1 MKQIIQNYRKGTL
14 ALEEVP
20 DPICKSSGV
29 LVKTHFSAVSVGT
42 EKIKLEN
49 ASMNYLQMAKAK
61 PDQVKQILTTLHQ
74 LGPVATYR
82 KVMNKLDSMTPLG
95 YSCAGE
101 VIEVGRNVP
110 DIKVG
115 DLVAC
120 AGGGYANHAE
130 INYVP
135 RNLVV
140 KIPNGVDLESASF
153 ATIGAIAMQGF
164 RRTGTQIGETIAVI
178 GLGLIGQIL
187 VQIIAASGC
196 RAFGFDIDESKNKIA
211 LENGAVWTAVPE
223 LGITENVVQMSGGYG
238 VDAVIL
244 ATGTRSNV
252 PIEFSAA
259 IARDRARVVDIGIT
273 KMDIPWE
280 PYYMKEMEVRMS
292 RSYGPGRYD
301 HQYEEDGVDYPIGY
315 VRWTEQRNI
324 EAILNLLQQKKI
336 DFQKLITHRFVFK
349 DAEEAYRKIEKGEDN
364 FLGVTFLYDKLKK
377 ENVNTVE
384 LRTTPLK
391 KAKVSIGVIGAGNFA
406 KTMLLPFLRKEKEVV
421 LDTVATA
428 TGISAKD
435 TASKFDFRKACTD
448 YKQILNNQT
457 VNTVMILTRHSS
469 HAAFVT
475 ESLASGKNVYVE
487 KPLCV
492 NIQDLPGIEDALMHS
507 GCILMVGY
515 NRRFSPA
522 IKKLKELIYGLGVPF
537 SVHYRVNAGFIPS
550 DHWYQQPENGGR
562 IIGEGCHFVDTLQF
576 LTGSH
581 PVSVYAAAVVSND
594 KSMPDQDNIV
604 ANIQFENGSV
614 GTIEYVSDGDKNYP
628 KEQIVV
634 TGGRSNIFF
643 DNFREIVLYRNG
655 KTKKYAGFKGSKGHK
670 EEMKVFVQSVISGK
684 MPISWESLKLT
695 SLATQA
701 IMDSQRER
709 RMIVL
714 DRRHLT
720 ELTENTDYVLKEVK
734 AN

>member
-1 MKQIIQNYRKGTL
+1 MKQIVQNYKKGTL
-14 ALEEVP
+14 TLEEVP
-20 DPICKSSGV
+20 VPACQSGGV
-29 LVKTHFSAVSVGT
+29 LVRTMFSVVSVGT
-42 EKIKLEN
+42 EKMKLKN
-49 ASMNYLQMAKAK
+49 ASMNYLQMARSK
-61 PDQVKQILTTLHQ
+61 PEQLKQVLNSLHQ

-110 DIKVG
+110 NIKVG

-135 RNLVV
+135 KNLVV
-140 KIPNGVDLESASF
+140 KIPAGVDPESASF
-153 ATIGAIAMQGF
+153 STIGAIAMQGF
-164 RRTGTQIGETIAVI
+164 RRAEPQIGETVAVI

-187 VQIIAASGC
+187 VQIIVASAC

-211 LENGAVWTAVPE
+211 LENGAVWTARPE
-223 LGITENVVQMSGGYG
+223 LGIAENVVQMSGGYG

-252 PIEFSAA
+252 PVEFSSA

-301 HQYEEDGVDYPIGY
+301 HIYEEDGVDYPIGY
-315 VRWTEQRNI
+315 VRWTEQRNM
-324 EAILNLLQQKKI
+324 EAILSLLQQKKI
-336 DFQKLITHRFVFK
+336 DFQKLITHRFAFK
-349 DAEEAYRKIEKGEDN
+349 DAEQAYARIVQGEDD
-364 FLGVTFLYDKLKK
+364 FLGVTFFYDRLKEGRVK
-377 ENVNTVE
+377 PIE
-384 LRTTPLK
+384 LRTKPLGE
-391 KAKVSIGVIGAGNFA
+391 AKVSIGVIGAGNFA
-406 KTMLLPFLRKEKEVV
+406 KTMLLPFLRKEKKVV

-435 TASKFDFRKACTD
+435 TAIKFGFCKVCTD
-448 YKQILNNQT
+448 YKQILDNKA

-469 HAAFVT
+469 HAAFVK
-475 ESLASGKNVYVE
+475 ESLAVGKNVYVE

-492 NIQDLPGIEDALMHS
+492 NIEDLAEIENALMSS

-522 IKKLKELIYGLGVPF
+522 IKKLKKLIDSLGVPIL
-537 SVHYRVNAGFIPS
+537 VHYKVNAGFIPP

-576 LTGSH
+576 LTGSN

-604 ANIQFENGSV
+604 ATIQFASGSV
-614 GTIEYVSDGDKNYP
+614 GILEYEADGDKNYP
-628 KEQIVV
+628 KEQIIV

-643 DNFREIVLYRNG
+643 DNFREIIHYRNG
-655 KTKKYAGFKGSKGHK
+655 RKKKYSGFFRKGHK
-670 EEMKVFVQSVISGK
+670 EEMKMFVKSVESG
-684 MPISWESLKLT
+684 MAAIPWESLKFT

-701 IMDSQRER
+701 IIDS
-709 RMIVL
+709 
-714 DRRHLT
+714 
-720 ELTENTDYVLKEVK
+720 YK
-734 AN
+734 AGKTINVQP

>member
-1 MKQIIQNYRKGTL
+1 M
-14 ALEEVP
+14 EDVP
-20 DPICKSSGV
+20 APICKSKGV
-29 LVKTHFSAVSVGT
+29 LVKTFFSAVSVGT
-42 EKIKLEN
+42 EKMKLEN

-61 PDQVKQILTTLHQ
+61 PDQVKQVLTTLRQ

-82 KVMNKLDSMTPLG
+82 KVMNKLDSMTSLG

-115 DLVAC
+115 DLIAC

-135 RNLVV
+135 RNLVAKV
-140 KIPNGVDLESASF
+140 PNGVDMESASF

-164 RRTGTQIGETIAVI
+164 RRAGTQIGETVAVI

-187 VQIIAASGC
+187 VQIIFASGC

-223 LGITENVVQMSGGYG
+223 LGIAENVLQMSGGYG
-238 VDAVIL
+238 VDAIIL
-244 ATGTRSNV
+244 ATGTKSNA

-301 HQYEEDGVDYPIGY
+301 RLYEEDGVGYPIGY
-315 VRWTEQRNI
+315 VRWTEQRNM

-336 DFQKLITHRFVFK
+336 DFQKLINHRFAFK
-349 DAEEAYRKIEKGEDN
+349 DAEEAYGKIEKGKDK
-364 FLGVTFLYDKLKK
+364 FLGVTFLYDRLKEEK
-377 ENVNTVE
+377 VKTIE
-384 LRTTPLK
+384 LRTKPLEE
-391 KAKVSIGVIGAGNFA
+391 AKVNIGVIGAGNFA
-406 KTMLLPFLRKEKEVV
+406 KTMLLPFLKKEKEVV

-435 TASKFDFRKACTD
+435 TASKFGFGKACTD
-448 YKQILNNQT
+448 YKQILNDQK

-469 HAAFVT
+469 HAAFVR
-475 ESLASGKNVYVE
+475 ESLASRNNVYVE

-492 NIQDLPGIEDALMHS
+492 DIEDLPEIEQALTSS
-507 GCILMVGY
+507 GRVLMVGY

-522 IKKLKELIYGLGVPF
+522 IKKLKELIDGLGVPF
-537 SVHYRVNAGFIPS
+537 SVHYRINAGFIPP

-576 LTGSH
+576 LTGSN
-581 PVSVYAAAVVSND
+581 PVSVYATAVVSND
-594 KSMPDQDNIV
+594 KSMPDQDNII

-628 KEQIVV
+628 KEQIMV

-643 DNFREIVLYRNG
+643 DNFRKIIHYRNG
-655 KTKKYAGFKGSKGHK
+655 KKKKYGGFNGKGHK
-670 EEMKVFVQSVISGK
+670 EEMETFIQSIISGK

-701 IMDSQRER
+701 IMDSQREQ

-714 DRRHLT
+714 
-720 ELTENTDYVLKEVK
+720 
-734 AN
+734 

>member
-20 DPICKSSGV
+20 DPMCKSGGV

-42 EKIKLEN
+42 EKMKLEN

-61 PDQVKQILTTLHQ
+61 PDQVKQVLTTLRQ

-82 KVMNKLDSMTPLG
+82 KVMNKLDTMTSLG

-120 AGGGYANHAE
+120 AGGGHANHAE

-140 KIPNGVDLESASF
+140 KIPNGVDPESASF

-164 RRTGTQIGETIAVI
+164 RRAGTQIGETVAVI

-187 VQIIAASGC
+187 VQIIVASGC

-223 LGITENVVQMSGGYG
+223 LGIAENVVQMSGGYG

-244 ATGTRSNV
+244 ATGTSSNV
-252 PIEFSAA
+252 PVEFSAA

-315 VRWTEQRNI
+315 VRWTEQRNM
-324 EAILNLLQQKKI
+324 EAILNLLQEKKV
-336 DFQKLITHRFVFK
+336 DFQKLITHRFAFK

-364 FLGVTFLYDKLKK
+364 FLGVIFSYDRLKEEK
-377 ENVNTVE
+377 VKSVE
-384 LRTTPLK
+384 LRTKPLEE
-391 KAKVSIGVIGAGNFA
+391 AKVSIGVIGAGNFA
-406 KTMLLPFLRKEKEVV
+406 KTMLLPFLKKEKEVV
-421 LDTVATA
+421 FDIVATA

-435 TASKFDFRKACTD
+435 TASKFDFSKASTD
-448 YKQILNNQT
+448 YKQILDNKA

-469 HAAFVT
+469 HAVFVK
-475 ESLASGKNVYVE
+475 ESLDSCKNVYVE

-492 NIQDLPGIEDALMHS
+492 NLEDMEEIEHALTSS
-507 GCILMVGY
+507 GCVLMVGY

-522 IKKLKELIYGLGVPF
+522 IKKLKELIDGLGVPF
-537 SVHYRVNAGFIPS
+537 SVHYRVNAGFIPR

-562 IIGEGCHFVDTLQF
+562 IVGEGCHFVDTLQF

-581 PVSVYAAAVVSND
+581 PVSVYAMAVVSND

-628 KEQIVV
+628 KEQITV

-643 DNFREIVLYRNG
+643 NNFKEIIYYRNG
-655 KTKKYAGFKGSKGHK
+655 KTKKYAGFKGNKGHK
-670 EEMKVFVQSVISGK
+670 EEMDVFVQSVISGK

-701 IMDSQRER
+701 IVDSQREQ
-709 RMIVL
+709 RMIGL
-714 DRRHLT
+714 
-720 ELTENTDYVLKEVK
+720 
-734 AN
+734 

>member
-14 ALEEVP
+14 SLEDVP
-20 DPICKSSGV
+20 VPICKSGGV
-29 LVKTHFSAVSVGT
+29 LVKTLFSAVSVGT
-42 EKIKLEN
+42 EKMKLEN
-49 ASMNYLQMAKAK
+49 AAMNYLQMAKAK
-61 PDQVKQILTTLHQ
+61 PDKVKQALTTLRQ

-115 DLVAC
+115 DLIAC

-135 RNLVV
+135 KNLVV
-140 KIPNGVDLESASF
+140 KIPDGVDLESASF

-164 RRTGTQIGETIAVI
+164 RRAGTQIGETVAVI

-223 LGITENVVQMSGGYG
+223 LGIAENVVQMSGGYG

-244 ATGTRSNV
+244 ATGTSSNV
-252 PIEFSAA
+252 PVEFSAA

-315 VRWTEQRNI
+315 VRWTEQRNM
-324 EAILNLLQQKKI
+324 EAILSLLQQKKV
-336 DFQKLITHRFVFK
+336 DFQKLITHRFAFK
-349 DAEEAYRKIEKGEDN
+349 DAEEAYRKIEKGEDD
-364 FLGVTFLYDKLKK
+364 FLGVIFSYDRLKEEK
-377 ENVNTVE
+377 VKSVE

-391 KAKVSIGVIGAGNFA
+391 EAKVSIGVIGAGNFA
-406 KTMLLPFLRKEKEVV
+406 KTMLLPFLKKEKEVV

-435 TASKFDFRKACTD
+435 TASKFGFGKACTD
-448 YKQILNNQT
+448 YKQILNDQK

-469 HAAFVT
+469 HAVFVA
-475 ESLASGKNVYVE
+475 ESLAAGKNVYVE

-492 NIQDLPGIEDALMHS
+492 NIEDLAGIEDALVSS

-522 IKKLKELIYGLGVPF
+522 INKLKEIIDSLGMSF
-537 SVHYRVNAGFIPS
+537 LVHYRVNAGFILP

-581 PVSVYAAAVVSND
+581 PLSVYAAAVVSND

-614 GTIEYVSDGDKNYP
+614 GILEYVADGDKNYP
-628 KEQIVV
+628 KEQIMV

-643 DNFREIVLYRNG
+643 DNFREIIHYRNG
-655 KTKKYAGFKGSKGHK
+655 KKKKYGGFNGKGHK
-670 EEMKVFVQSVISGK
+670 EEMETFIQSIISGK

-701 IMDSQRER
+701 IVDSQREQ
-709 RMIVL
+709 RMIGL
-714 DRRHLT
+714 
-720 ELTENTDYVLKEVK
+720 
-734 AN
+734 

>member
-20 DPICKSSGV
+20 DPMCKSNGV
-29 LVKTHFSAVSVGT
+29 LVKTFFSAVSVGT
-42 EKIKLEN
+42 EKMKLEN
-49 ASMNYLQMAKAK
+49 AAMNYLQMAKAK
-61 PDQVKQILTTLHQ
+61 PDQVKQALTTLRQ

-82 KVMNKLDSMTPLG
+82 KVMNKLDTMTPLG
-95 YSCAGE
+95 YSCDGE
-101 VIEVGRNVP
+101 VIETGRNVP

-140 KIPNGVDLESASF
+140 KIPNGVDPESASF

-164 RRTGTQIGETIAVI
+164 RRAGTQIGETIAVI

-187 VQIIAASGC
+187 VQIIVASGC

-211 LENGAVWTAVPE
+211 LENSAVWTAVPE

-238 VDAVIL
+238 VDAIIL
-244 ATGTRSNV
+244 ATGTKSNV
-252 PIEFSAA
+252 PVEFSAA
-259 IARDRARVVDIGIT
+259 IARDRARVVDVGIT

-280 PYYMKEMEVRMS
+280 PYYMKEMEVKMS

-301 HQYEEDGVDYPIGY
+301 RLYEEDGVDYPIGY
-315 VRWTEQRNI
+315 VRWTEQRNM
-324 EAILNLLQQKKI
+324 EAILNLLQQKKV
-336 DFQKLITHRFVFK
+336 DFQKLITHRFAFK
-349 DAEEAYRKIEKGEDN
+349 DAEEAYRKIEKGEEN
-364 FLGVTFLYDKLKK
+364 FLGVTFLYDQLKK
-377 ENVNTVE
+377 ENVKAVE
-384 LRTTPLK
+384 LRTKPLK
-391 KAKVSIGVIGAGNFA
+391 EAKVSIGIIGAGNFA
-406 KTMLLPFLRKEKEVV
+406 KTMLLPFLKKEKEVV
-421 LDTVATA
+421 FDTVATA

-435 TASKFDFRKACTD
+435 TASKFGFCKACTD
-448 YKQILNNQT
+448 YKQILDNKT

-469 HAAFVT
+469 HAVFVT
-475 ESLASGKNVYVE
+475 ESLAAGKNVYVE

-492 NIQDLPGIEDALMHS
+492 DIEDLPEIEQALTS
-507 GCILMVGY
+507 SCRVLMVGY
-515 NRRFSPA
+515 NRRFSPG
-522 IKKLKELIYGLGVPF
+522 INKLKEIIDSLGIPF
-537 SVHYRVNAGFIPS
+537 LVHYRVNAGFIPP

-562 IIGEGCHFVDTLQF
+562 IVGEGCHFVDTLQY
-576 LTGSH
+576 LTGSN
-581 PVSVYAAAVVSND
+581 PVSVYATAVVSND
-594 KSMPDQDNIV
+594 KSMPDQDNII

-628 KEQIVV
+628 KEQIMV

-643 DNFREIVLYRNG
+643 DNFREIIHYRSGKKKKYGGFNG
-655 KTKKYAGFKGSKGHK
+655 KGHE
-670 EEMKVFVQSVISGK
+670 EEMKLFVQSVITGK

-701 IMDSQRER
+701 IVNSQRNGKK
-709 RMIVL
+709 IVL
-714 DRRHLT
+714 S
-720 ELTENTDYVLKEVK
+720 V
-734 AN
+734 

>member
-1 MKQIIQNYRKGTL
+1 MKQIVQNYKKGTL
-14 ALEEVP
+14 TLEEVP
-20 DPICKSSGV
+20 VPACQSGGV
-29 LVKTHFSAVSVGT
+29 LVRTMFSAVSVGT
-42 EKIKLEN
+42 EKMKLKN
-49 ASMNYLQMAKAK
+49 ASMNYLQMARSK
-61 PDQVKQILTTLHQ
+61 PEQVKQVLNTLHQ

-110 DIKVG
+110 NIKVG

-135 RNLVV
+135 KNLVV
-140 KIPNGVDLESASF
+140 KIPAGVDPESASF
-153 ATIGAIAMQGF
+153 ATIGAIAMHGF
-164 RRTGTQIGETIAVI
+164 RRAELQIGETVAVI

-187 VQIIAASGC
+187 VQIIVASGC

-211 LENGAVWTAVPE
+211 LENGAIWTARAE
-223 LGITENVVQMSGGYG
+223 LGIAENVVQMSGGYG

-252 PIEFSAA
+252 PVEFSSA
-259 IARDRARVVDIGIT
+259 IARDRTRVVDIGIT

-301 HQYEEDGVDYPIGY
+301 HIYEEEGVDYPIGY
-315 VRWTEQRNI
+315 VRWTEQRNM
-324 EAILNLLQQKKI
+324 EAILSLLQQKKI
-336 DFQKLITHRFVFK
+336 DFQQLITHRFAFK
-349 DAEEAYRKIEKGEDN
+349 DAEQAYARIAQGEDD
-364 FLGVTFLYDKLKK
+364 FLGVTFFYDELKDEK
-377 ENVNTVE
+377 DQAQVID
-384 LRTTPLK
+384 LRTKPLGEV
-391 KAKVSIGVIGAGNFA
+391 KVSIGVIGAGNFA
-406 KTMLLPFLRKEKEVV
+406 KTILLPFLRKEKEVV

-435 TASKFDFRKACTD
+435 TATKFGFCKACTD
-448 YKQILNNQT
+448 YKQILDNKA

-475 ESLASGKNVYVE
+475 ESLAAGKNVYVE

-492 NIQDLPGIEDALMHS
+492 NIEDLASIEDVLMPS

-522 IKKLKELIYGLGVPF
+522 IKKLKKLIDSLGVPII
-537 SVHYRVNAGFIPS
+537 VHYKVNAGFIPP

-576 LTGSH
+576 LTGSN

-594 KSMPDQDNIV
+594 KSMPDEDNIV
-604 ANIQFENGSV
+604 ATVQFSKGSIGV
-614 GTIEYVSDGDKNYP
+614 LEYLSDGDSSYP
-628 KEQIVV
+628 KEQIMVAA
-634 TGGRSNIFF
+634 GRTNMFF
-643 DNFREIVLYRNG
+643 NNFRYIEHFFNG
-655 KTKKYAGFKGSKGHK
+655 KKKKYTGFHGKGHK
-670 EEMKVFVQSVISGK
+670 EEMQALIKSLSSGK
-684 MPISWESLKLT
+684 MPISWKSLKLT

-701 IMDSQRER
+701 IIDSYRSGKR
-709 RMIVL
+709 II
-714 DRRHLT
+714 
-720 ELTENTDYVLKEVK
+720 LK
-734 AN
+734 

>member
-1 MKQIIQNYRKGTL
+1 MKQIVQNYRKGTL

-20 DPICKSSGV
+20 DPMCKSSGV

-42 EKIKLEN
+42 EKMKLEN

-61 PDQVKQILTTLHQ
+61 PDQVKQALTTLRQ

-135 RNLVV
+135 KNLMV
-140 KIPNGVDLESASF
+140 KIPNGVDMESASF
-153 ATIGAIAMQGF
+153 VTIGAIAMQGF
-164 RRTGTQIGETIAVI
+164 RQAGTQIGETIAVI

-196 RAFGFDIDESKNKIA
+196 RAFGFDIDELKNKIA

-223 LGITENVVQMSGGYG
+223 LGIAENVVQMSGGYG
-238 VDAVIL
+238 VDAIIL
-244 ATGTRSNV
+244 ATGTKSNV
-252 PIEFSAA
+252 PVEFSAA

-315 VRWTEQRNI
+315 VRWTEQRNM
-324 EAILNLLQQKKI
+324 EAILSLLQQKKI
-336 DFQKLITHRFVFK
+336 DFQKLITHRFAFE
-349 DAEEAYRKIEKGEDN
+349 DAEEAYVKIEKSEEK
-364 FLGVTFLYDKLKK
+364 FLGVTFLYYGLR
-377 ENVNTVE
+377 ERHVNTIK
-384 LRTTPLK
+384 LLTNPLK
-391 KAKVSIGVIGAGNFA
+391 EAKVSIGIIGAGNFA
-406 KTMLLPFLRKEKEVV
+406 KTMLLPFLNKEKEVD

-428 TGISAKD
+428 TGMSAKN
-435 TASKFDFRKACTD
+435 TASKFDFRKASTD
-448 YKQILNNQT
+448 YKQILDNKA

-469 HAAFVT
+469 HAAFVK
-475 ESLASGKNVYVE
+475 ESLDSGKNVYVE

-492 NIQDLPGIEDALMHS
+492 DIEDLSEIEHALTS
-507 GCILMVGY
+507 LGRVLMVGY

-522 IKKLKELIYGLGVPF
+522 IKKLKELIDGLGVPF
-537 SVHYRVNAGFIPS
+537 SVYYRVNAGFIPP

-581 PVSVYAAAVVSND
+581 PVSVYATGVVSND

-643 DNFREIVLYRNG
+643 DNFREIVHYRNG
-655 KTKKYAGFKGSKGHK
+655 KTKKYTGVKGSKGHK

-701 IMDSQRER
+701 IMDSQREQ

-714 DRRHLT
+714 
-720 ELTENTDYVLKEVK
+720 
-734 AN
+734 